1 MLPDVL
7 KQHPDW
13 EDQQLY
19 NLLMAEMFKPQ
30 EDNLV
35 WQCVNFCVAEALD
48 HKAEEDYH
56 QAKGAGQ

>member
-13 EDQQLY
+13 DDQQLY

-56 QAKGAGQ
+56 